1 LIGSAVFEGGAM
13 SAVGHAAYE
22 NPDVADQPSLDLS
35 TTSTA
40 SAYGVIPGL
49 VWAFH
54 IHADG
59 SSEPLAVD
67 QPVEARHD
75 GWLWLH
81 FNLVD
86 QRVGN
91 WLTSIDIPPVAAAL
105 LTAHDNHQQ
114 LHAQDACIYGVIT
127 DLSRE
132 IGATGEEFAHLH
144 FAMTERLLISG
155 RYRPL
160 NAVERV
166 REMIEQGQAR
176 VTGAAALLE
185 LIVDHVAD
193 AVDRLADK
201 LAEEL
206 DGIEDRLIRGQTADG
221 RQSLANARRTSVKL
235 HRQLAGL
242 RSLFHRL
249 EREGAP
255 PLQKAHALA
264 TKKLAQRL
272 DALDHDIIEIR
283 DRARLLQ
290 EEMNALTADES
301 QRSLSFLTVITTVF
315 LPPTL
320 VTGFFGMNTKNL
332 FFSEDPDGTLW
343 ALGFVLLSAALV
355 IALMKRIGALKF

>member
-1 LIGSAVFEGGAM
+1 MNATETTAFQAQDVSHE
-13 SAVGHAAYE
+13 AA
-22 NPDVADQPSLDLS
+22 LDLS
-35 TTSTA
+35 TSLR
-40 SAYGVIPGL
+40 SSNYGVIPGL

-59 SSEPLAVD
+59 SSETLALD
-67 QPVEARHD
+67 QPIKAPHD

-81 FNLVD
+81 INLID
-86 QRVGN
+86 QQVGP
-91 WLTSIDIPPVAAAL
+91 WLKSIDLAPGAAAL
-105 LTAHDNHQQ
+105 LISRDDHQQ
-114 LHAQDACIYGVIT
+114 LHAQDACIYGVIS
-127 DLSRE
+127 DLSRD
-132 IGATGEEFAHLH
+132 IGATGEDFAHLH

-160 NAVERV
+160 NAVEQV
-166 REMIEQGQAR
+166 RQMIEQGQTR
-176 VTGAAALLE
+176 LSGAAALLE

-193 AVDRLADK
+193 AVDRFADR

-206 DGIEDRLIRGQTADG
+206 DGIEDRLIRGQIADG

-235 HRQLAGL
+235 HRQVVGL

-255 PLQKAHALA
+255 HLQQALA
-264 TKKLAQRL
+264 LAARKLAQRL
-272 DALDHDIIEIR
+272 DAIDHDIIEIR

-290 EEMNALTADES
+290 EEMSALTAEES
-301 QRSLSFLTVITTVF
+301 QRSLSFLTVITTIF

-332 FFSEDPDGTLW
+332 FFSEAPDGTLW

>member
-1 LIGSAVFEGGAM
+1 MNATETTAF
-13 SAVGHAAYE
+13 HAQ
-22 NPDVADQPSLDLS
+22 DVSHEASLDLS
-35 TTSTA
+35 TPSQ
-40 SAYGVIPGL
+40 SSNYGVVPGL

-54 IHADG
+54 IHTDG
-59 SSEPLAVD
+59 SSETLALD
-67 QPVEARHD
+67 QPIKAPHD

-81 FNLVD
+81 INLID
-86 QRVGN
+86 QQVGP
-91 WLTSIDIPPVAAAL
+91 WLKSIDLAPAAAAL
-105 LTAHDNHQQ
+105 LISRDNHQQ
-114 LHAQDACIYGVIT
+114 LHAQDACIYGVIS
-127 DLSRE
+127 DLSRD
-132 IGATGEEFAHLH
+132 IGATGEDFAHLH

-160 NAVERV
+160 NAVEKV
-166 REMIEQGQAR
+166 RKMIEQGQTR
-176 VTGAAALLE
+176 LSGAAALLE

-193 AVDRLADK
+193 AVDRFADK

-206 DGIEDRLIRGQTADG
+206 DGIEDRIIRGQIADG
-221 RQSLANARRTSVKL
+221 RHSLANARRTSVTL

-255 PLQKAHALA
+255 HLHQALA
-264 TKKLAQRL
+264 LAARKLAQRL
-272 DALDHDIIEIR
+272 DAIDHDIIEIR

-290 EEMNALTADES
+290 EEMSALTAEES
-301 QRSLSFLTVITTVF
+301 QRSLAFLTVITTIF

-355 IALMKRIGALKF
+355 VALMKRIGALKF

>member
-1 LIGSAVFEGGAM
+1 MTATEKTAFQAQ
-13 SAVGHAAYE
+13 
-22 NPDVADQPSLDLS
+22 DVSHELSLDLS
-35 TTSTA
+35 RSLK
-40 SAYGVIPGL
+40 SPNYGVIPGL

-59 SSEPLAVD
+59 SSETLEID
-67 QPVEARHD
+67 QPIEARHD

-81 FNLVD
+81 LNLVD
-86 QRVGN
+86 QRVGS
-91 WLTSIDIPPVAAAL
+91 WLRSVDLPPGAAAL

-132 IGATGEEFAHLH
+132 IGATGDEFAHLH

-166 REMIEQGQAR
+166 REMMEQGQAR
-176 VTGAAALLE
+176 LSGTAALLE
-185 LIVDHVAD
+185 LIVDHVAE

-201 LAEEL
+201 LAEDL

-255 PLQKAHALA
+255 HLQQALA
-264 TKKLAQRL
+264 LAAKKLAQRL
-272 DALDHDIIEIR
+272 DALDHDIVEIR

-290 EEMNALTADES
+290 EEMSALTADES

-355 IALMKRIGALKF
+355 ITLMKRIGALKF

>member
-1 LIGSAVFEGGAM
+1 M
-13 SAVGHAAYE
+13 SAAETSAFQA
-22 NPDVADQPSLDLS
+22 PDFSDESSLDLS
-35 TTSTA
+35 KPLQTSD
-40 SAYGVIPGL
+40 YGVVPGL

-67 QPVEARHD
+67 QPIEARHD

-81 FNLVD
+81 VNLID
-86 QRVGN
+86 QRVRP
-91 WLTSIDIPPVAAAL
+91 WLKSLDLPPGAAAL

-132 IGATGEEFAHLH
+132 IGATGDEFAHLH

-176 VTGAAALLE
+176 LSGAAALLE
-185 LIVDHVAD
+185 LIVDHVAE
-193 AVDRLADK
+193 AVNRLADK

-206 DGIEDRLIRGQTADG
+206 DGIEDRLIRGQIADG

-249 EREGAP
+249 ERDGAP
-255 PLQKAHALA
+255 HLQQALA
-264 TKKLAQRL
+264 LAAKKLAQRL
-272 DALDHDIIEIR
+272 DALDHDIVEIR

-301 QRSLSFLTVITTVF
+301 RRSLSFLTVITTVF

-332 FFSEDPDGTLW
+332 FFSDDPGGTLW

-355 IALMKRIGALKF
+355 MALMKRIGALKF

>member
-1 LIGSAVFEGGAM
+1 M
-13 SAVGHAAYE
+13 SAAQTSAFQAPAFSNE
-22 NPDVADQPSLDLS
+22 PSLDLS
-35 TTSTA
+35 KPVQA
-40 SAYGVIPGL
+40 SDYGLIPGL

-59 SSEPLAVD
+59 SSEPLAVNE
-67 QPVEARHD
+67 PIEARHD

-81 FNLVD
+81 INLVD
-86 QRVGN
+86 QRIGP
-91 WLTSIDIPPVAAAL
+91 WLRCIDLPPAARAL
-105 LTAHDNHQQ
+105 LTARDNHQQ
-114 LHAQDACIYGVIT
+114 LHAQDAYIYGVIS
-127 DLSRE
+127 DLSRD
-132 IGATGEEFAHLH
+132 IGATGEDFAHLH

-155 RYRPL
+155 RYRPV
-160 NAVERV
+160 NAVEQV
-166 REMIEQGQAR
+166 REILQKGQAR
-176 VTGAAALLE
+176 LSGAAALLE

-193 AVDRLADK
+193 AVDRLADR

-206 DGIEDRLIRGQTADG
+206 DGIEDRLIRGQIADG

-249 EREGAP
+249 EHDGAP
-255 PLQKAHALA
+255 HLQEALALA
-264 TKKLAQRL
+264 TRKLAQRL
-272 DALDHDIIEIR
+272 NAIDHDIIEIR

-290 EEMNALTADES
+290 EEMSALTADES
-301 QRSLSFLTVITTVF
+301 QRSLSFLTVITTMF

-332 FFSEDPDGTLW
+332 FFSDDPDGTLW

-355 IALMKRIGALKF
+355 IGLMKRIGALKF

>member
-1 LIGSAVFEGGAM
+1 M
-13 SAVGHAAYE
+13 SAAETSVFQAPEFTHE
-22 NPDVADQPSLDLS
+22 TSLDLS
-35 TTSTA
+35 KPFHA
-40 SAYGVIPGL
+40 SEYGVIPGL

-59 SSEPLAVD
+59 SSEPLAID
-67 QPVEARHD
+67 QPIEARHD

-81 FNLVD
+81 INLVD
-86 QRVGN
+86 QRVGP
-91 WLTSIDIPPVAAAL
+91 WLTSIDLPPRAAAL

-114 LHAQDACIYGVIT
+114 LHAQDSCIYGVIS

-132 IGATGEEFAHLH
+132 VGATGDEFAHLH

-160 NAVERV
+160 NAVEQV
-166 REMIEQGQAR
+166 RQMIEQGQAR

-206 DGIEDRLIRGQTADG
+206 DGIEDRLIRGQAADG

-249 EREGAP
+249 ERDGAP
-255 PLQKAHALA
+255 HLQQALA
-264 TKKLAQRL
+264 LAAKKLAQRL
-272 DALDHDIIEIR
+272 DALDHDIVEIR

-290 EEMNALTADES
+290 EEMSALTAEES
-301 QRSLSFLTVITTVF
+301 QRSLSFLTVITTIF

>member
-1 LIGSAVFEGGAM
+1 M
-13 SAVGHAAYE
+13 SAVSDTGTPLEGASTYGRH
-22 NPDVADQPSLDLS
+22 DLS
-35 TTSTA
+35 RH
-40 SAYGVIPGL
+40 SAVSDYGVIPGL

-59 SSEPLAVD
+59 SSETLAID
-67 QPVEARHD
+67 EPIKAPHD

-81 FNLVD
+81 INLVD
-86 QRVGN
+86 QRVGQ
-91 WLTSIDIPPVAAAL
+91 WLKAVDLPARAAGL
-105 LTAHDNHQQ
+105 FTARDNHQQ
-114 LHAQDACIYGVIT
+114 LHAQDACIYGVIS

-132 IGATGEEFAHLH
+132 IGAPGDEFAHLH

-160 NAVERV
+160 NAVEKV
-166 REMIEQGQAR
+166 REMIAAGQTR
-176 VTGAAALLE
+176 LTGAAALLE
-185 LIVDHVAD
+185 LIVDHVAE
-193 AVDRLADK
+193 AVDRLADG

-206 DGIEDRLIRGQTADG
+206 DGIEERIIRGQITDG

-255 PLQKAHALA
+255 HLQPALA
-264 TKKLAQRL
+264 LAARKLAQRL
-272 DALDHDIIEIR
+272 DAIDHDIIEIR

-290 EEMNALTADES
+290 EEMSALIADES
-301 QRSLSFLTVITTVF
+301 QRSLSFLTVITTIF

-343 ALGFVLLSAALV
+343 ALGCVLLSAALV
-355 IALMKRIGALKF
+355 IMLMRRLGALKF